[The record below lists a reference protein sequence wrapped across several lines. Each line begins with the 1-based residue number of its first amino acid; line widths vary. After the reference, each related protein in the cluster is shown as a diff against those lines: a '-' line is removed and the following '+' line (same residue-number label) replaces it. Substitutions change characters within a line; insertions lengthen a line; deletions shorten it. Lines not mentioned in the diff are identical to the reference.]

1 MLKAIVSYSKKVPV
15 PDADFSSQGF
25 SLSLETEVTESDPV
39 AIQARIHQT
48 FELVKSSVEQELAQA
63 KGATAPA
70 QQQDHRPNPSNQ
82 PVQRNNGGS
91 EKASNKQIK
100 FITDLATQRGIALSE
115 INADV
120 RRQYGVD
127 GLYDLTRKQ
136 ASELLDEL
144 HGKRKA
150 A

>member
-25 SLSLETEVTESDPV
+25 SLSLETEVTESDPA
-39 AIQARIHQT
+39 AIQARLHQT
-48 FELVKSSVEQELAQA
+48 FELVKASVEQELAQS
-63 KGATAPA
+63 KGAPA
-70 QQQDHRPNPSNQ
+70 QQQDHRPNPSSQ
-82 PVQRNNGGS
+82 PLQRNNGGS

-100 FITDLATQRGIALSE
+100 FVTDLATQRGIALSE

-120 RRQYGVD
+120 QRKYGVG

-144 HGKRKA
+144 NGKRKA

>member
-25 SLSLETEVTESDPV
+25 SLSLETEVTETDPA
-39 AIQARIHQT
+39 AIQARLHQT
-48 FELVKSSVEQELAQA
+48 FELVKASVEQELAQS
-63 KGATAPA
+63 KGATAPP
-70 QQQDHRPNPSNQ
+70 QQQDNRPSQQSP
-82 PVQRNNGGS
+82 RNNGGN

-100 FITDLATQRGIALSE
+100 FVTDLATQRGIALSE

-120 RRQYGVD
+120 QRKYGVG

-144 HGKRKA
+144 NGKRKA

>member
-15 PDADFSSQGF
+15 PDSDYSSQGF
-25 SLSLETEVTESDPV
+25 SLSLETEVPETDPT
-39 AIQARIHQT
+39 AIQGRLHQT
-48 FELVKSSVEQELAQA
+48 FEMVKAAVEQELAQA
-63 KGATAPA
+63 KGNPQPT
-70 QQQDHRPNPSNQ
+70 QQPDSRPNQQ
-82 PVQRNNGGS
+82 PPRNNGSG

-100 FITDLATQRGIALSE
+100 FVTDLATQRGVSLSE

-120 RRQYGVD
+120 RRKYGVD

-136 ASELLDEL
+136 ASELLDEMN
-144 HGKRKA
+144 GKRKA